1 MQRCRPHCAAAGRP
15 HWPLLPAENTC
26 ASRGTRAPE
35 WRRCRH
41 LVALFP
47 VLHDLCRE
55 SALWDERRRASS
67 PSFAPCRMSPS
78 SAVILVCDTCTA
90 LECTPGSSENTFCL
104 DNTTSFFL
112 GSVID
117 WNENSPL
124 PPGLF
129 LGGHAPDS
137 EPEIN
142 QSEDLRAAHTQKVW
156 HPARS
161 VCIGRARRRGV
172 ALRAHRAAGAT

>member
-112 GSVID
+112 GSMLRTQ
-117 WNENSPL
+117 NRKY
-124 PPGLF
+124 PG
-129 LGGHAPDS
+129 
-137 EPEIN
+137 
-142 QSEDLRAAHTQKVW
+142 SEDLRAAHTQKVW

>member
-1 MQRCRPHCAAAGRP
+1 MLPAVMQRCQPHCAAAGRP

-78 SAVILVCDTCTA
+78 SLGWPSSSKTETGSRLRPTFSKRRGLALFTGASGTKPRRLDAQTA
-90 LECTPGSSENTFCL
+90 CE
-104 DNTTSFFL
+104 
-112 GSVID
+112 
-117 WNENSPL
+117 
-124 PPGLF
+124 
-129 LGGHAPDS
+129 AY
-137 EPEIN
+137 
-142 QSEDLRAAHTQKVW
+142 
-156 HPARS
+156 ARS
-161 VCIGRARRRGV
+161 GGRAGRPCARTKI
-172 ALRAHRAAGAT
+172 AGLTGSGDHLGQS